1 LSRAPLNKTLGFKL
15 AMDQPT
21 CCKKPSW
28 ISELD
33 LGHAGG
39 FEYILGKCDGCG
51 AYSMNVF
58 CVASGITG
66 FETVSLSDVERMKS
80 TPAGPELKAL
90 MRNWGDK
97 NL

>member
-1 LSRAPLNKTLGFKL
+1 MN
-15 AMDQPT
+15 QPT
-21 CCKKPSW
+21 CCKKSSW

-39 FEYILGKCDGCG
+39 FEYILGRCEGCG
-51 AYSMNVF
+51 EYWMNVF

-66 FETVSLSDVERMKS
+66 FEAVSASDIERMRS
-80 TPAGPELKAL
+80 SPAGPELKAL
-90 MRNWGDK
+90 MRKWGEE